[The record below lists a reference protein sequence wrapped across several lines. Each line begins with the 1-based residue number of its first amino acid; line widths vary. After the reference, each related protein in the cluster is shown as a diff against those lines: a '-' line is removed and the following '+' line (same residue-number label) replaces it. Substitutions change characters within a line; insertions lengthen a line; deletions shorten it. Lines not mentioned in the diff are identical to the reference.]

1 MTVLGEVLETTRRA
15 RGITQEQL
23 AERVG
28 ITQAALSRYENGM
41 REPEGEVVQELA
53 RALGVTTRF
62 FEHAGRAK
70 GAMAV
75 DAHMRKRATAKATTW
90 KQLEARLNVLRMHT
104 SLLFEEVSLRADQH
118 IPTFDPFEVTPSE
131 AARMVRMQWRM
142 PIGPVKNLIGWLE
155 AAGCVVIL
163 QDFGTPKIDGMSQWI
178 GGHPVMLLNS
188 ETPTDR
194 RRLTVA
200 HELGHL
206 VLHASEVNEEME
218 EQANEFAAEFLMP
231 FEVIRPQLRNVRVP
245 KLHDLK
251 RTWGVSMQ
259 SIIERAYRAKMLT
272 PTERTA
278 FYKQMSARG
287 WRTREPGSDEL
298 PPEEPKLLGSIASGL
313 RAKGF
318 TDKEV
323 AFMAGFSTPEENT
336 VVVPPRSRLYA
347 V

>member
-23 AERVG
+23 ADRVG
-28 ITQAALSRYENGM
+28 ITQATLSRYENGM
-41 REPEGEVVQELA
+41 REPEPQVVAQLA

-62 FEHAGRAK
+62 FEHAGRTK

-104 SLLFEEVSLRADQH
+104 SLLFEEVALRADQH
-118 IPTFDPFEVTPSE
+118 VPTFDPYEVAPSE

-142 PIGPVKNLIGWLE
+142 PIGPVKNLVGWLE
-155 AAGCVVIL
+155 AAGCVVVL
-163 QDFGTPKIDGMSQWI
+163 EDFGTPKIDGMSQWI
-178 GGHPVMLLNS
+178 GGHPVMFLNS

-206 VLHASEVNEEME
+206 VLHSSEVNEEME

-231 FEVIRPQLRNVRVP
+231 IEVIRPQLRNVRVA

-251 RTWGVSMQ
+251 RVWGVSMQ
-259 SIIERAYRAKMLT
+259 SLVERAFRAKLLT
-272 PTERTA
+272 AEDRTS

-298 PPEEPKLLGSIASGL
+298 APEEPRLLSRIATGL
-313 RAKGF
+313 LAKGF
-318 TDKEV
+318 TDVEV
-323 AFMAGFSTPEENT
+323 AELAGFSSPATND